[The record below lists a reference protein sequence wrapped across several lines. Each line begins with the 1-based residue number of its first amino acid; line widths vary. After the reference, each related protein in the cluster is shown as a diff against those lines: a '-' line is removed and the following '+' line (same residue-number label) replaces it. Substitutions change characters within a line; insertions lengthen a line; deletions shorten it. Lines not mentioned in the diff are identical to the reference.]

1 MLMSQLLVKRA
12 HVHMYMI
19 CVTGI
24 ITAVTG
30 ARLWST
36 QYRCEQ
42 TTDWT
47 ASLQT
52 CDFGVFWER
61 KCLHQQTKLGIM

>member
-1 MLMSQLLVKRA
+1 MCQLLVKRP

-30 ARLWST
+30 ARLWYT

-42 TTDWT
+42 ATGWT
-47 ASLQT
+47 ASLCST
-52 CDFGVFWER
+52 CDFGVFWEL
-61 KCLHQQTKLGIM
+61 KCLHQQTKLSIM